1 MCFHETQEALQLN
14 QPVPLRQIR
23 RVVIPEKITLNMN
36 GLAPK
41 LKILPS
47 LHRPLKSRT
56 FPQLSHPDALDRQ

>member
-23 RVVIPEKITLNMN
+23 RVVIPEKNLNMN
-36 GLAPK
+36 GPAPK
-41 LKILPS
+41 PKTPPY

>member
-14 QPVPLRQIR
+14 QPVPLTQIR

-41 LKILPS
+41 PKIPPYF
-47 LHRPLKSRT
+47 HQRLKSRT
-56 FPQLSHPDALDRQ
+56 LPTALPSGRL

>member
-41 LKILPS
+41 PKIPPS
-47 LHRPLKSRT
+47 LHLRLKSRT
-56 FPQLSHPDALDRQ
+56 FPPALPSGRP